1 MVELNDTHEKSWQ
14 YRPLFWALVVF
25 LVFFTFW
32 ASTTEIDQHVRGTGK
47 IIPAGKTRVIQH
59 LEGGIITDI
68 LVSEG
73 EKIESGQVL
82 FHIANK
88 GAEAELSELGIA
100 VTSLELRKIRLQ
112 AERNENTQT
121 VEFPEKLEKLHPV
134 IAESERKIFEARQ
147 AEINEKIDGLEKRMR
162 QKVLKLDELNTNIKN
177 LRQELSVAREQLDIK
192 TQLRKTGAISRSQ
205 YLETESEVK
214 NFNTRIAKVEKEI
227 PITKSELGEI
237 INLLEETKQN
247 WQSKIA
253 EDINSI
259 NIDLRKIEER
269 IAALS
274 DEVNRTAVVSPVNGV
289 VNKLNF
295 NTIGGVVQP
304 GAPIAEIIP
313 LEETLILEG
322 RISTNDRG
330 KIWPGLPVVAK
341 ITAYDYTI
349 YGGID
354 GVLTYISADSFIDKQ
369 NQEYYQ
375 VRVTLQTEKMS
386 EDKPV
391 FPGMTAE
398 MSILAGKVSV
408 MHALLKPIFN
418 IRENALREF

>member
-14 YRPLFWALVVF
+14 YRPLFWALVIF
-25 LVFFTFW
+25 LLFFSWW
-32 ASTTEIDQHVRGTGK
+32 ASTTEIDQHVRGIGK

-73 EKIESGQVL
+73 EKITEGQVL

-88 GAEAELSELGIA
+88 GAEAELRELGIA
-100 VTSLELRKIRLQ
+100 VSSLELRKVRLQ
-112 AERNENTQT
+112 AEKSENTET
-121 VEFPEKLEKLHPV
+121 VEFPEELEKRHPA
-134 IAESERKIFEARQ
+134 IAESERRIFEARQ

-177 LRQELSVAREQLDIK
+177 LRQELSVAREQLEIK

-259 NIDLRKIEER
+259 NVDLRKIEER

-274 DEVNRTAVVSPVNGV
+274 DEVNRTAVISPVNGV

-313 LEETLILEG
+313 LEETLVLEG

-330 KIWPGLPVVAK
+330 KVWPGLPVVAK

-354 GVLTYISADSFIDKQ
+354 GVLTYISADSFIDNQ

-375 VRVTLQTEKMS
+375 VRVTLKTEKMS

-398 MSILAGKVSV
+398 MSILAGKISV

>member
-1 MVELNDTHEKSWQ
+1 MVELDDVQEKGWH
-14 YRPLFWALVVF
+14 YKPLFWFLVAF
-25 LVFFTFW
+25 LVFFYFW
-32 ASTTEIDQHVRGTGK
+32 ASTTEIDQHIRGIGK
-47 IIPAGKTRVIQH
+47 VIPAGKTRVIQH

-68 LVSEG
+68 RVSEG
-73 EKIESGQVL
+73 ERIEEGQIL

-88 GAEAELSELGIA
+88 EAESELSELSVA
-100 VTSLELRKIRLQ
+100 VSALQLRKERLR
-112 AERNENTQT
+112 AERNEDTS
-121 VEFPEKLEKLHPV
+121 VVVFPAELLEQHPM

-162 QKVLKLDELNTNIKN
+162 QKVLKLDELNTNIRN
-177 LRQELSVAREQLDIK
+177 LRQELSIAAEQLEIK
-192 TQLRKTGAISRSQ
+192 TQLRQSGAISRSQ
-205 YLETESEVK
+205 YLETESQVK

-259 NIDLRKIEER
+259 NIDLRKIQER
-269 IAALS
+269 IAALN
-274 DEVNRTAVVSPVNGV
+274 DEVNRTAVTSPVNGV
-289 VNKLNF
+289 INKLNF

-304 GAPIAEIIP
+304 GAPLAEVIP
-313 LEETLILEG
+313 VEETLILEG
-322 RISTNDRG
+322 RIATDDRG

-354 GVLTYISADSFIDKQ
+354 GVLTYISADSFIDNQ

-375 VRVTLQTEKMS
+375 VRVTLQTDKMD

-398 MSILAGKVSV
+398 MNILAGKISV
-408 MHALLKPIFN
+408 LHALLKPIFD
-418 IRENALREF
+418 IRENALREI